1 MKISIH
7 EANVSFSKFF
17 FVVLFWGYIL
27 YNFAILFGAPSFLGG
42 YFGLATALGAVVF
55 SILAKPTIIN
65 SFRASYFFTF
75 LSLGS
80 LLWVIAITAIS
91 YLDSNASAA
100 RAQSLTL
107 IVAWIALYCTGF
119 YIVFAEKEKLRKLSI
134 FLIFLFLGYTIYYIS
149 TNVAFM
155 LPFVKGGEVD
165 DDNLASYQ
173 GIARNLL
180 IAGILI
186 TAYTKKRIHNLVLA
200 IIISFILFMV
210 GARSE
215 FYAFILLVLSYHFL
229 SAYKVKSGFI
239 VIVLF
244 AVVSAGLFINY
255 YEKIADSRQLNIT
268 SVSKDESWQLRQ
280 QMQDFSIQIIKDHPV
295 FGQFGGHGYY
305 GSTNGNNIGAYSHNA
320 LSGYTNYGLLFFILF
335 IAMCYLSFIYSTL
348 KFIKNPKDED
358 WAFAFLFTLLI
369 AFLITL
375 AKPVYWSVIYMSWG
389 VFMGVLYKKKYLI
402 N

>member
-42 YFGLATALGAVVF
+42 YFGLATVLGAVVF
-55 SILAKPTIIN
+55 SVLAKPTIIN

-80 LLWVIAITAIS
+80 LLWVIAVTAIS

-215 FYAFILLVLSYHFL
+215 FYAFVLLLLSYHFL
-229 SAYKVKSGFI
+229 SAYKVKSSFI
-239 VIVLF
+239 VIILF
-244 AVVSAGLFINY
+244 AVFSTGLFINY
-255 YEKIADSRQLNIT
+255 YEKISESRQLNIT
-268 SVSKDESWQLRQ
+268 SVSKDESWQMRQ
-280 QMQDFSIQIIKDHPV
+280 QMQDFSLKVIKDHPI
-295 FGQFGGHGYY
+295 FGQFGGHGYFSDANGQNV
-305 GSTNGNNIGAYSHNA
+305 GSYSHNI
-320 LSGYTNYGLLFFILF
+320 LSGYANYGLIFFILF
-335 IAMCYLSFIYSTL
+335 AAMCYLSFIYSTL
-348 KFIKNPKDED
+348 QFIKNPKDED
-358 WAFAFLFTLLI
+358 WIFAFLFTFLV
-369 AFLITL
+369 AFLITFS
-375 AKPVYWSVIYMSWG
+375 KPVFWSIIYMAWG
-389 VFMGVLYKKKYLI
+389 VFIGVLYKKKYLT